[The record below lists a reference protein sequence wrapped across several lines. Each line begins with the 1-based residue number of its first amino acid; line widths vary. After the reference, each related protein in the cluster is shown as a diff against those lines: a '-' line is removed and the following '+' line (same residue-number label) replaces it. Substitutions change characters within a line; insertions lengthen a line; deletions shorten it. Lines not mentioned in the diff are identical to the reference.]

1 MLALLRQ
8 LLAARTPTSRLPL
21 RHGGHETSARSVAI
35 RPAMRPRRPWGVVFL
50 GSLLVLV
57 LPEGCGGGAEP
68 PASGDGGSDAGA
80 LCTPRLPAAWVPQW
94 RPPRALRSACS
105 EGQIQHEYM
114 ACESATATSSSCAQF
129 RNDPSNAICIEC
141 LFSAAD
147 EPSYGAI
154 IRVDKSWRSN
164 TAGCIA
170 LVDGDNSASGCG
182 ARVQAAS
189 ACNDVACT
197 GCEPFTSYAQCR
209 DEATHTACRQYYLDS
224 VCLLRPDYSTCT
236 AYATNQDYFVAAAR
250 LFCGIAKEPSAV
262 RRRRGAP

>member
-8 LLAARTPTSRLPL
+8 LLAARS
-21 RHGGHETSARSVAI
+21 
-35 RPAMRPRRPWGVVFL
+35 WGVVFL
-50 GSLLVLV
+50 GSLLVVVML
-57 LPEGCGGGAEP
+57 EGCGGDAEP
-68 PASGDGGSDAGA
+68 SASGDGGGDAGT
-80 LCTPRLPAAWVPQW
+80 LCTPSLPAAWVPQW
-94 RPPRALRSACS
+94 RPPRALRSDACT
-105 EGQIQHEYM
+105 EDQIQHEYM

-129 RNDPSNAICIEC
+129 RNDPSNATCIGC

-170 LVDGDNSASGCG
+170 LVDGDISASGCG

-189 ACNDVACT
+189 ACNDAACS

-224 VCLLRPDYSTCT
+224 VCLLRPEYSTCT
-236 AYATNQDYFVAAAR
+236 SYATNQDYFVGAAR

-262 RRRRGAP
+262 RGRRGAP